1 MQAQVG
7 SGEDAG
13 GGEDARVLDMEFR
26 FADRDRQMTLPQQT
40 GPVPEGG
47 NTAAVQDSG
56 GGLLAGAVPPE
67 IDEVPAKT
75 YPVLVGDG
83 IPTASLG
90 LRYNESGAH
99 SSTYV
104 ALPGIGSPKQVQE
117 IRQYVESRTFPE
129 PYDVRR
135 ITT

>member
-26 FADRDRQMTLPQQT
+26 FADRDRRMTLPQQT
-40 GPVPEGG
+40 GPVPAGG
-47 NTAAVQDSG
+47 GTAAVQDSG

-83 IPTASLG
+83 IPTA
-90 LRYNESGAH
+90 
-99 SSTYV
+99 
-104 ALPGIGSPKQVQE
+104 LPGIGSPKQVRE
-117 IRQYVESRTFPE
+117 IRQKVESRTFPE